1 MKKAVIWFVA
11 VVLIASL
18 ALAGCTPQT
27 EETDTPPVA
36 EEKVLIV
43 RATSDPTTFQ
53 PDVAGNDAA
62 YGIAQN
68 VFNRLVK
75 LDADIQVIP
84 DLARS
89 WSSSEDGL
97 SITFNLVQNA
107 KWHDGEPVTSKDVKY
122 TFDYI
127 KDHPECFAH
136 NYFKNVE
143 SISAPD
149 DYTVVF
155 HMSRPDSAVLGYLAW
170 YATFI
175 MPEHV
180 YNNGQPWEENPA
192 NQAPIGSGP
201 FKFEKHNPGVNV
213 VLVKN
218 SEYWEAEPKLDKLIY
233 QIIPDDATAVQALL
247 NGEVDYMTLPATE
260 VESFKSNPDFTLV
273 PYSLPSPLYMV
284 FNFDEG
290 KDVPFAVRKAIA
302 MCINRDEISTKVF
315 AGIQPPEYNFYPS
328 VMGWSSNS
336 DAPAPS
342 FDIEGAKA
350 VLEAAG
356 YTKDAEGYYVRGL
369 VVDCFSQ
376 SYIDAVK
383 LISAA
388 CKDAG
393 IELIINALEGQ
404 AWSTKVS
411 TNQDFVIATLGG
423 FQGPDV
429 SALAGRI
436 STEGAMNHG
445 DYSNARIDELFE
457 LGLVS
462 TDPAVRKPYY
472 HEIQKIMSEELPT
485 IPIVGYQ
492 AYTCQASYVKDSPY
506 ECAGRAGW
514 SEYLYTDI
522 VK

>member
-1 MKKAVIWFVA
+1 M
-11 VVLIASL
+11 
-18 ALAGCTPQT
+18 
-27 EETDTPPVA
+27 
-36 EEKVLIV
+36 
-43 RATSDPTTFQ
+43 
-53 PDVAGNDAA
+53 
-62 YGIAQN
+62 
-68 VFNRLVK
+68 
-75 LDADIQVIP
+75 
-84 DLARS
+84 
-89 WSSSEDGL
+89 

-218 SEYWEAEPKLDKLIY
+218 SEYWEAEPKLDRLIY

-445 DYSNARIDELFE
+445 DYSNARIDEPIWPVLCRRIPRFGSRTTMRFRRSCLRNCPLSPSSDTRPIPARRPTSRIVLTSAPEGPVGASTCTPISLSRERLAYGGCTVLPPFWFE
-457 LGLVS
+457 
-462 TDPAVRKPYY
+462 K
-472 HEIQKIMSEELPT
+472 
-485 IPIVGYQ
+485 
-492 AYTCQASYVKDSPY
+492 
-506 ECAGRAGW
+506 AGRAC
-514 SEYLYTDI
+514 LR
-522 VK
+522 